1 MSAELIAALAPFL
14 DRLQRSVQSDAKL
27 RAEVA
32 ALGKSLIAWCEPVP
46 EPKPAPVHVP
56 TPIIPLP
63 PLVPA
68 AAMPP
73 APSYGRRMDEPV
85 APASSPPVVPPPVP
99 VSSPVLHGEDG
110 GGWMPQEPSI
120 IAGRC
125 RAKGEACKLV
135 AKKSAGTLDE
145 TQFAVGMAEA
155 RAAADKWPKCSLWM
169 LDMVSLSRAA
179 PVWDD
184 LAGGYLTAA
193 DAADLLQVAT
203 DPTAKAEPDQML
215 AALNLAAEAQS
226 LLFSAVIDTG
236 NSRPDADQIQLY
248 VTVRELAA
256 ARGTYI
262 HRYLR
267 RDDRV
272 DPRSW
277 PDLRKRIG
285 AQLEPF
291 VAFQRK
297 AGNTKKVLANLK
309 FKLKKAASDGPD
321 RYDEWP
327 RVMELLDEAVG
338 GGIAP
343 GHPEL
348 RDALLPVVE
357 SLPEDVMVPVNVA
370 AIIRELD
377 RHLASAPSN
386 GKPPAPP
393 TIAPEPLRGRS
404 LVLVGGQL
412 RPGDRDEIVRAL
424 DLAGLTWIEPDR
436 DLLDIERAIADPDT
450 AAVLYSVRWAG
461 HAFPDIR
468 RLCAAYAKRL
478 VRLPGGYAPHAV
490 ANQWYGQSDS
500 SLLVV

>member
-1 MSAELIAALAPFL
+1 MSAELLAALAPFL
-14 DRLQRSVQSDAKL
+14 DRLHKTVQSDAKL
-27 RAEVA
+27 RSEVA
-32 ALGKSLIAWCEPVP
+32 ALGKALAAWSEPAP
-46 EPKPAPVHVP
+46 EPKPEPKP
-56 TPIIPLP
+56 TPITPLP
-63 PLVPA
+63 PLFPA
-68 AAMPP
+68 PLPP
-73 APSYGRRMDEPV
+73 APTYGKKFED
-85 APASSPPVVPPPVP
+85 APAPVLPPPPPVVLPAISASPPMTH
-99 VSSPVLHGEDG
+99 SEDG
-110 GGWMPQEPSI
+110 GGWMPQEPSV

-135 AKKSAGTLDE
+135 TKKSAGTLDDA
-145 TQFAVGMAEA
+145 QFANGMAEA

-193 DAADLLQVAT
+193 DAADFLQVVT
-203 DPTAKAEPDQML
+203 DPMSKADPDQVL

-256 ARGTYI
+256 ARNTYI

-272 DPRSW
+272 DPRTW
-277 PDLRKRIG
+277 PDLRKRIA

-297 AGNTKKVLANLK
+297 AGNAKKVLANLK
-309 FKLKKAASDGPD
+309 FKLRKAAVDGPE
-321 RYDEWP
+321 RFDEWP

-338 GGIAP
+338 GGLAP

-348 RDALLPVVE
+348 RDALLPVIE
-357 SLPEDVMVPVNVA
+357 AMPEDVMVPVPVA
-370 AIIRELD
+370 AIFRELD
-377 RHLASAPSN
+377 RHLAGAPSN
-386 GKPPAPP
+386 GALAAPVAN
-393 TIAPEPLRGRS
+393 APEPLRGRAV
-404 LVLVGGQL
+404 VLVGGQL
-412 RPGDRDEIVRAL
+412 RPRDRDDLTKAFDLSAL
-424 DLAGLTWIEPDR
+424 HWIEPDR
-436 DLLDIERAIADPDT
+436 DLLDIERSIADPDT
-450 AAVLYSVRWAG
+450 AAVFYAVRWAG

-478 VRLPGGYAPHAV
+478 VRLPGGYSPAAV
-490 ANQWYGQSDS
+490 AAQWYAQPESAM
-500 SLLVV
+500 LVG